1 MAKKKYMIGTALTAV
16 TLGVLLGMFVSGLF
30 QDEELVT
37 ILRYILIPVFSIFFI
52 MISIKKPVT
61 IELVAYGVAI
71 LLLFQAGWDFYV
83 KDWNVI
89 RTEIVIPAI
98 ISIIINVVSGRVK
111 MVGAKKITTRQLGLG
126 R

>member
-1 MAKKKYMIGTALTAV
+1 MIGTALTAV